1 MITLT
6 CFFRYY
12 LSNREKKQLIA
23 SISDF
28 PQWYVRFRKAPAH
41 YALLNLISSVNN
53 QEHKLAFTLILRRIS
68 DVVVLQDNK
77 SNGFRVC
84 IIVQG
89 KTQQTFFFSPKGS
102 FQQQI
107 HF

>member
-6 CFFRYY
+6 FFFRNY
-12 LSNREKKQLIA
+12 LSNSEKKKLIA
-23 SISDF
+23 SVPDF
-28 PQWYVRFRKAPAH
+28 PKWYAKFRNAPAH

-53 QEHKLAFTLILRRIS
+53 KKCKLEFTLILHRIS
-68 DVVVLQDNK
+68 DVVVLKDNI

-102 FQQQI
+102 FQYQL